1 MLTLRVVCPIC
12 HEEKFECDVER
23 NGDLIICK
31 DCIERELTLMVFE
44 RVRKREK
51 VRLPQLTT

>member
-1 MLTLRVVCPIC
+1 MLAKLTCSVC
-12 HEEKFECDVER
+12 HKKRFECDVER

-44 RVRKREK
+44 RVVKREK